1 MAEATFPLNYQNKYY
16 LNTDPSKT
24 GGSEV
29 WSPLAAGIQN
39 VSWAGNEVIDQTQ
52 YYDGGGLASTEVTG
66 GQWVASVSGHRVV
79 GDAAQDFVFG
89 KMLTYGKE
97 RKTQLKW
104 ERPDSKTVTAEVT
117 IANIADAAGDANA
130 KDSISFEI
138 HCNGAP
144 KITNTASMAAL
155 EGGDPIAVG

>member
-1 MAEATFPLNYQNKYY
+1 MADKEFVLNFKNKYF
-16 LNTDPSKT
+16 LDTS
-24 GGSEV
+24 GGADGAEV

-39 VSWAGNEVIDQTQ
+39 VSWAGNEVIDQSQ

-66 GQWVASVSGHRVV
+66 GQWVASVSGHRVI

-89 KMLTYGKE
+89 LMLEYGAK
-97 RKTQLKW
+97 RKTKLKW
-104 ERPDSKTVTAEVT
+104 ERPDGKTVTADVT

-144 KITNTASMAAL
+144 TKTDTVVAASDGAL
-155 EGGDPIAVG
+155 G

>member
-1 MAEATFPLNYQNKYY
+1 MAETTFPLNFENKYY
-16 LNTDPSKT
+16 LNTTPDKT
-24 GGSEV
+24 GGQET

-66 GQWVASVSGHRVV
+66 GQWVASVSGHRVI

-89 KMLTYGKE
+89 LMLEYGKK

-104 ERPDSKTVTAEVT
+104 ERPDGKTVTADVT

-144 KITNTASMAAL
+144 TKTDTVVAASDGAL
-155 EGGDPIAVG
+155 G